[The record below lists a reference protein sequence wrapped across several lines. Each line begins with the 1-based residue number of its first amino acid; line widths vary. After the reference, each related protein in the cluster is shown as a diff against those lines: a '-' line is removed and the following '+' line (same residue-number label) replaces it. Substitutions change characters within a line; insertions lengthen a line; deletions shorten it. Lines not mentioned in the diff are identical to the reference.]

1 MLSASVAATPS
12 AAAPSPGTL
21 YRALLARPFP
31 VAQLP
36 SGLRSSA
43 IVAAFSPSELRD
55 YADAVGGVRVKLSQG
70 RSVVDYLVFP
80 THATAVAVWRARVTA
95 YEDQEWRATAGTP
108 TLPTPS
114 RLYLAL
120 QGSHSRITLA
130 IFVSGRVLIAAS
142 TTVGDAAV
150 NFNEADTVTLARVA
164 QAHLLQVAR

>member
-1 MLSASVAATPS
+1 MFSASVATTPS
-12 AAAPSPGTL
+12 AAPSPGTL
-21 YRALLARPFP
+21 YRTLLARPFP

-36 SGLRSSA
+36 SRLRSPAS
-43 IVAAFSPSELRD
+43 VAAFSSSDLRD
-55 YADAVGGVRVKLSQG
+55 YAGAVGGVTVKLSQG

-80 THATAVAVWRARVTA
+80 THGTAVAVWRARVTA
-95 YEDQEWRATAGTP
+95 YEDQEWRGATVMP